1 MSTSESQTEEAPI
14 LTGKV
19 KWFNVR
25 SGYGFIT
32 RDDSGEDIFVHQ
44 TAIIKN
50 NPTKALR
57 SVGDGESVEFIII
70 QGAKGPEA
78 AQVTGP
84 DGQAVQGSVYAP
96 DKGNYR
102 SGRGFRRGR
111 GRGRG
116 RPPNQRYYDGPP
128 PAPMTRG
135 PQPRR
140 MMDGPGGQMSR
151 RPGPRPPMPP
161 PMYNMRGRG
170 RGRGRGYGR
179 PRYEDEGVVEDNGPR
194 YPTRSFRRGYPSR
207 GGRGGMGGRR
217 RPRRPPQETQEAE
230 SPQSGSEQNEE
241 SQDNEVETTA
251 DN

>member
-1 MSTSESQTEEAPI
+1 MVSTPI

-50 NPTKALR
+50 NPSKALR

-70 QGAKGPEA
+70 KGAKGPEA

-84 DGQAVQGSVYAP
+84 DGQPVQGSVYAP

-102 SGRGFRRGR
+102 SGRGFRRSR

-116 RPPNQRYYDGPP
+116 RIPNQRYYDGPP
-128 PAPMTRG
+128 PGPMPRG
-135 PQPRR
+135 PPPRR
-140 MMDGPGGQMSR
+140 MVDGPGGQMSR

-161 PMYNMRGRG
+161 PPPPGYMRGRG
-170 RGRGRGYGR
+170 RGRGRGYLR
-179 PRYEDEGVVEDNGPR
+179 PRYDDNGAIDDSGPR
-194 YPTRSFRRGYPSR
+194 YPTRSFRRGYV
-207 GGRGGMGGRR
+207 GGRGRGRR
-217 RPRRPPQETQEAE
+217 RRRQPQETQED

-241 SQDNEVETTA
+241 SQDNEVETTTA
-251 DN
+251 ND